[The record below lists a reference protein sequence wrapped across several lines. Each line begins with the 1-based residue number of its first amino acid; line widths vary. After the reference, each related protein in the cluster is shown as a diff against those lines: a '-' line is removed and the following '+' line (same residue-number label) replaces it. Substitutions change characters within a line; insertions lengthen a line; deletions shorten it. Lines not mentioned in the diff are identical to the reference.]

1 MSSVPRNSF
10 LHSSELRG
18 ASNYFTKSS
27 RISAMKTTY
36 LAVGILLA
44 LAASPARAQTT
55 VDVAKISCRQFIS
68 DDIALSK
75 SIAVWLGG
83 YYSGL
88 QHNTVVDLGRMQQN
102 IDKVQDFCRLNMD
115 VTVMDAAKKA
125 LGIGK

>member
-1 MSSVPRNSF
+1 
-10 LHSSELRG
+10 
-18 ASNYFTKSS
+18 
-27 RISAMKTTY
+27 MKITY

-44 LAASPARAQTT
+44 LAASLARAQTT
-55 VDVAKISCRQFIS
+55 IDVAKISCRQFIS

-88 QHNTVVDLGRMQQN
+88 QHNTVVDLGRMDQN

>member
-1 MSSVPRNSF
+1 MKITGVVV
-10 LHSSELRG
+10 
-18 ASNYFTKSS
+18 
-27 RISAMKTTY
+27 AM
-36 LAVGILLA
+36 LALLA
-44 LAASPARAQTT
+44 ACPASAQTT

-88 QHNTVVDLGRMQQN
+88 QHNTVVDMGRMEQN

-115 VTVMDAAKKA
+115 MLLMDATRKA
-125 LGIGK
+125 LGASK

>member
-1 MSSVPRNSF
+1 
-10 LHSSELRG
+10 
-18 ASNYFTKSS
+18 
-27 RISAMKTTY
+27 MKITNVAT
-36 LAVGILLA
+36 GLL
-44 LAASPARAQTT
+44 LMLTVLPAQAQTT

-75 SIAVWLGG
+75 SIAVWLSG

-88 QHNTVVDLGRMQQN
+88 QHNSVVDMGRMEQN

-115 VTVMDAAKKA
+115 VMVMDAAKKA